1 MADTIDIMFDK
12 LYRYDRIQEP
22 CGVCIPVKKGK
33 LKSTDSVEVIQ
44 NNKKVMSQTKVTSR
58 YDDGSVRYM
67 YVRFLA
73 DLPGNKGTV
82 LQLNMD
88 GTDLPAA
95 NGQGIKLDK
104 THEGYAVDTGALKF
118 TVKNDSDGIFEYVN
132 DGNREYD
139 RSNFVGPLLKDGEG
153 IQYGVKI
160 GQWKVVEE
168 GDV

>member
-33 LKSTDSVEVIQ
+33 LKSTDSVEVVQ

-82 LQLNMD
+82 LQLNID
-88 GTDLPAA
+88 
-95 NGQGIKLDK
+95 
-104 THEGYAVDTGALKF
+104 
-118 TVKNDSDGIFEYVN
+118 
-132 DGNREYD
+132 
-139 RSNFVGPLLKDGEG
+139 
-153 IQYGVKI
+153 
-160 GQWKVVEE
+160 
-168 GDV
+168 